1 MLQHGVQGGSGTM
14 LVASRD
20 DDARDR
26 HGPDEADIHGKPFKR
41 IGGLDGLR
49 AVAVM
54 AVVGYHL
61 WAGHLRAGVLG
72 VDLFMVFSRFLLT
85 GLLIDERGR
94 ARALRPGPFSGGG
107 FC

>member
-14 LVASRD
+14 LVASRE

-26 HGPDEADIHGKPFKR
+26 HAPDEADIHGKPFKR

-54 AVVGYHL
+54 AVVAYHL
-61 WAGHLRAGVLG
+61 WPDQLRAGFLG
-72 VDLFMVFSRFLLT
+72 VDLFMVLSGFLIT
-85 GLLIDERGR
+85 GLLVEE
-94 ARALRPGPFSGGG
+94 GGG
-107 FC
+107 RRSRLRSEEH